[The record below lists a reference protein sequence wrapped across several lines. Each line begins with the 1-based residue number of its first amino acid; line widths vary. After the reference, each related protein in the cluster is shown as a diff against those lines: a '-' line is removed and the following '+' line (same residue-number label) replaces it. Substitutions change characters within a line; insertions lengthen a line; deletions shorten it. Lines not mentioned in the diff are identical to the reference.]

1 MIAVSV
7 LKRTARSSTRPVVV
21 VDGVVWQPATAGQVC
36 GISSGGY
43 LLFFFF
49 FFGLES
55 DKTN

>member
-43 LLFFFF
+43 LFLFFS
-49 FFGLES
+49 LES